1 MSLFGSKKHG
11 NYGGFGSDT
20 VVTGLN
26 GEVLTAASK
35 AKQKKKTRKNSGY
48 AYTPGQGLLYNRQGI
63 TEGKGTIL
71 NRLFTKRNRAKR
83 LSFNAS
89 NNNGIQNNGYVEEQT
104 GNNNIYDVRHSVGE
118 QKFVTRIL
126 DMTKNAIIKDGGE
139 PLDLKMYAYRLQ
151 TGAIVSKRLV
161 KQKIGSKIIRNQDL
175 TREEA
180 VLIYDEL
187 MALFIMYVLY
197 IKLLMNYSN
206 KYPHEM
212 GKLERPD
219 KLKSWFSKAF
229 EKPEDMIDKF
239 FNGAWNTVQVTG
251 SIGTAG
257 LLAVPLYYIR
267 RADLA
272 QTAREGLN
280 GESNDD
286 RVSLVDTFGA
296 IYQVMFSKRNIIPI
310 HDVMYDLKYWGLD
323 VNQVAFLFY
332 ISPQIAYE
340 SSRKGPQYE
349 ALRRSKDNNTQLNL
363 KNLNIARAN
372 LKELLQEKSN
382 ATHIETVTE
391 LMNTNKNMLYYL
403 LFSNLPESSLD
414 APNDPLPLT
423 VSDVLE
429 QAREAR
435 EREEQEERERE
446 REEYGNENGSVA
458 GEENGEEN
466 VPSPRATAASPRAT
480 ATSPRA
486 TATTAATARAT
497 ATTAASPRG
506 VTPLGINTSKSE
518 SQQDEDNKTQLIFI
532 NDYIRDL
539 RRTLKNRSPPQGSL
553 RNYMRKTL
561 KIDVRAKPLY
571 DIFQILTS
579 TGKGKGA
586 GTVA

>member
-1 MSLFGSKKHG
+1 MYKL
-11 NYGGFGSDT
+11 
-20 VVTGLN
+20 
-26 GEVLTAASK
+26 
-35 AKQKKKTRKNSGY
+35 
-48 AYTPGQGLLYNRQGI
+48 
-63 TEGKGTIL
+63 
-71 NRLFTKRNRAKR
+71 RL
-83 LSFNAS
+83 
-89 NNNGIQNNGYVEEQT
+89 EE
-104 GNNNIYDVRHSVGE
+104 
-118 QKFVTRIL
+118 
-126 DMTKNAIIKDGGE
+126 
-139 PLDLKMYAYRLQ
+139 
-151 TGAIVSKRLV
+151 GAIVSKRLV

-180 VLIYDEL
+180 ILIYDEL

-267 RADLA
+267 RGDLA

-480 ATSPRA
+480 AT
-486 TATTAATARAT
+486 TAATARAT

-579 TGKGKGA
+579 KGKGA
-586 GTVA
+586 ATVA